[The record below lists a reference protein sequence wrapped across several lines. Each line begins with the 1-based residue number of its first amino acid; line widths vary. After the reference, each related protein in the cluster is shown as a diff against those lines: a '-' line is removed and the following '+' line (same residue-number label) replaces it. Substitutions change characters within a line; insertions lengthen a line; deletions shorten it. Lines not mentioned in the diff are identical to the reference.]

1 MQEENI
7 LEKREKLLLEAFD
20 DKAFV
25 KEVKNI
31 RLELEEELMRFI
43 LFLKENLTSEQKIF
57 ENIESRIKSIQSFRE
72 KIYRK
77 DYIKNW
83 NVSDDIRENQKL
95 IVENLPDFIGF
106 RITCFFWQDEEKIYD
121 LLKLY
126 YEQKNLNNIV
136 LNFDENR
143 KQKNG
148 HTINKLSGKYK
159 QKYCFEIQIKSVMH
173 NMWGE
178 VEHKTIYKNR
188 NYDATISNKKL
199 ITEEIF
205 NILQASDKQLLC
217 IFKEKYEEKQL
228 LQALFYEKT
237 KNIIAKKCKTDI
249 LAQHYNSFF
258 SLFSSSA
265 DMDLVRKFVAFSLLE
280 KDFCR
285 KEVDLD
291 DINSAIYELKE
302 MIKAEFLEFNLKCL
316 FYISEIVL
324 KIDDYDSFLTYLSK
338 YLFDQ
343 IGYDLEDEEEFEG
356 EDVFDEDILEEQVD
370 YQENI
375 LVLLDQKIGGRKSD

>member
-20 DKAFV
+20 DKAFI

-106 RITCFFWQDEEKIYD
+106 RITCFFWQDEEKIYN

-126 YEQKNLNNIV
+126 YEQKNLNDIV

-205 NILQASDKQLLC
+205 NILQASDKQLL
-217 IFKEKYEEKQL
+217 
-228 LQALFYEKT
+228 
-237 KNIIAKKCKTDI
+237 
-249 LAQHYNSFF
+249 
-258 SLFSSSA
+258 
-265 DMDLVRKFVAFSLLE
+265 
-280 KDFCR
+280 
-285 KEVDLD
+285 
-291 DINSAIYELKE
+291 
-302 MIKAEFLEFNLKCL
+302 
-316 FYISEIVL
+316 
-324 KIDDYDSFLTYLSK
+324 
-338 YLFDQ
+338 
-343 IGYDLEDEEEFEG
+343 
-356 EDVFDEDILEEQVD
+356 
-370 YQENI
+370 
-375 LVLLDQKIGGRKSD
+375 